1 MISASGAS
9 RRRNSRDVPVESINP
24 AETVIGGSVPDHLLA
39 QVRNFQRSS
48 VAENTIRAYAS
59 DWRAF
64 AEWCSANH
72 LVALPAEPITV
83 ASYLARSANLV
94 DSAGDQYYAAGTIG
108 RWLAAINWAHEVAG
122 QTKPG
127 SDREVARTLQGIRRE
142 RGRPLDQ
149 KAPLLIDELR
159 AALKAIERNA
169 HPSGVIGHRDTG
181 LLVFG
186 FAGAFRRSELA
197 SLAVSDITRHHEDGL
212 YVMVR
217 KSKTDQLSRGMRK
230 ALPYGTDP
238 ITCPPCAFV
247 RWIRVLHS
255 TTEGEEQLRK
265 TLSQSNV
272 VVHVCRDALP
282 EISKFGPTE
291 PIFRPITYTGR
302 PMNRPINGTV
312 VNDVVKRRVAA
323 IGLNSDIY
331 GAHSLRAGFVTQAM
345 RSGSSHNAIM
355 RQTGHKNPATVEIY
369 AREKNPLMNN
379 AVANVGL

>member
-149 KAPLLIDELR
+149 KAPLLIDELLFLHANRVTPIAPIR
-159 AALKAIERNA
+159 AVRRRPAPTAC
-169 HPSGVIGHRDTG
+169 
-181 LLVFG
+181 
-186 FAGAFRRSELA
+186 AGGCARLPRR
-197 SLAVSDITRHHEDGL
+197 
-212 YVMVR
+212 
-217 KSKTDQLSRGMRK
+217 
-230 ALPYGTDP
+230 
-238 ITCPPCAFV
+238 
-247 RWIRVLHS
+247 
-255 TTEGEEQLRK
+255 
-265 TLSQSNV
+265 
-272 VVHVCRDALP
+272 
-282 EISKFGPTE
+282 
-291 PIFRPITYTGR
+291 
-302 PMNRPINGTV
+302 
-312 VNDVVKRRVAA
+312 
-323 IGLNSDIY
+323 
-331 GAHSLRAGFVTQAM
+331 
-345 RSGSSHNAIM
+345 
-355 RQTGHKNPATVEIY
+355 
-369 AREKNPLMNN
+369 
-379 AVANVGL
+379 